1 MRRLLAAKRIVAA
14 VGDLCAACQW
24 RPAMTGLGNWTSDNL
39 MASDPGS
46 LQCRTGTR
54 QRLASRQFNV
64 WTESSVGRE
73 QLKILA

>member
-1 MRRLLAAKRIVAA
+1 
-14 VGDLCAACQW
+14 
-24 RPAMTGLGNWTSDNL
+24 MTGLGNWTSDNL